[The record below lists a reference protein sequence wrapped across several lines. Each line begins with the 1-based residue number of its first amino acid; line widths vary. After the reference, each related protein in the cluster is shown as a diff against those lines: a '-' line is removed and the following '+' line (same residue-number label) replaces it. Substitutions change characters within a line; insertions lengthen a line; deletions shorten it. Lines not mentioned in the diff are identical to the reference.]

1 MVKGV
6 SDATLSIKQ
15 VVAKLGSICR
25 IAISLFNFFSKT
37 PKTVLLIS
45 QQPNIAQRLFCI
57 QNKWQDITFYKD
69 HCCRFFT
76 S

>member
-45 QQPNIAQRLFCI
+45 QQPNIAHRPFCI
-57 QNKWQDITFYKD
+57 QNERQDTLYHII
-69 HCCRFFT
+69 
-76 S
+76 